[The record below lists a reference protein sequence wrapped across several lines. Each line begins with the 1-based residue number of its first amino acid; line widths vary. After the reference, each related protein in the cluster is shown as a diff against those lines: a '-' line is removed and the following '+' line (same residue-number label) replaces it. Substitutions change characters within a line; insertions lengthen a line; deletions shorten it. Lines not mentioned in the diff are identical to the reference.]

1 MIDVPSESDSNYSGD
16 ECLQNIDEMEHEE
29 EEEDSNPSVQS
40 IDDSVEDEYSDSIES
55 EIESDDDGFVVTK
68 TIVKCPT
75 PTETISLDDD
85 DAESEEIV
93 EEKNVP
99 EKSTDDDIPNS
110 PESDKCNEKDMNGA
124 MENASTSKS
133 DEKSNDSN
141 KKINE
146 SDKSI
151 ETAKTEELTSIE
163 HQVEPSSSSGSKA
176 NLAQDENAR
185 LVKLKRRLADK
196 TPRTS
201 TTIKPQ
207 PLKKRRKTI
216 TEHEYNQR
224 KQAKKMNVEQ
234 NKLIRNQK
242 LAELGNKDKAKR
254 DAAVENAVESHR
266 IPFVPKV
273 KNCIV
278 SRAEQLCTDFL
289 ALSPTNT

>member
-1 MIDVPSESDSNYSGD
+1 
-16 ECLQNIDEMEHEE
+16 MEHEE

-40 IDDSVEDEYSDSIES
+40 IDDSVDDEYNDSIES
-55 EIESDDDGFVVTK
+55 EIESDEDGFVVTK
-68 TIVKCPT
+68 TIMKCPT

-85 DAESEEIV
+85 DAESEKIV
-93 EEKNVP
+93 EEKSVP
-99 EKSTDDDIPNS
+99 EKFTDDDIPNS
-110 PESDKCNEKDMNGA
+110 LESEKCNEKDMNGA

-133 DEKSNDSN
+133 ENDEKSNDSN

-146 SDKSI
+146 SDKST
-151 ETAKTEELTSIE
+151 ETGKTEELTSIE

-176 NLAQDENAR
+176 NLAEDENAR

-196 TPRTS
+196 TPRTT

-224 KQAKKMNVEQ
+224 KQAKKMNTEQ
-234 NKLIRNQK
+234 SKLIRKQH
-242 LAELGNKDKAKR
+242 LAELGNKEKAKR
-254 DAAVENAVESHR
+254 EAAAENAIESHR

-273 KNCIV
+273 KNCSV

-289 ALSPTNT
+289 ALN